1 MKQVLRAGE
10 TMATTT
16 TEMVVSTVRKIRETM
31 AAMAEAVVV
40 EDAAVVVATKTHSS
54 KEMTLWTMRRTIL
67 IGDPVVSMTI
77 ATQTTLLTEA
87 ETEVETHTLVTEV
100 TEEVVKVLTTIETT
114 TISRKIPASR
124 EVVSRVN
131 TKQKAQETRTMVV
144 AQEV

>member
-1 MKQVLRAGE
+1 
-10 TMATTT
+10 
-16 TEMVVSTVRKIRETM
+16 
-31 AAMAEAVVV
+31 
-40 EDAAVVVATKTHSS
+40 
-54 KEMTLWTMRRTIL
+54 
-67 IGDPVVSMTI
+67 MTI